1 MSYSLVD
8 ELKKAHPVSQLCEVL
23 DVQKS
28 SYYYWQGGHRQPTAQ
43 RLRLQVHARAVHMET
58 HQTYGSRRMSAALK
72 AQGLAVGRHRARSL
86 MREAGLVAIRPKKR
100 HSYPAGEVSR
110 VAANHLDRQFE
121 ASQPNQ
127 KWVGDI
133 TYLWTSVGWVY
144 LAVVLDLFSRKV
156 VGWSMSA
163 SPDTVLI
170 LAALNQAAVLRQ
182 VTPGIGLLF
191 HSDQGCQYTSQAYQ
205 DRLAELGMQ
214 ASMSRRGNCWD
225 NAVMERF
232 FRSLKVEAISRD
244 RYQTQDEMVWAVKKY
259 IHFYNTKRLHS
270 TIGSVSPNQYEQG
283 FLKQA

>member
-1 MSYSLVD
+1 M
-8 ELKKAHPVSQLCEVL
+8 QLCEVL

-28 SYYYWQGGHRQPTAQ
+28 SYYYWQGHRQPTAQ
-43 RLRLQVHARAVHMET
+43 RLRLQVHARAVHTET
-58 HQTYGSRRMSAALK
+58 HQTYGSRRMSAAMK

-86 MREAGLVAIRPKKR
+86 MREAGLVAVRPKKR

-110 VAANHLDRQFE
+110 VADNHLDRHKKP
-121 ASQPNQ
+121 ASPTKNGS
-127 KWVGDI
+127 V
-133 TYLWTSVGWVY
+133 TSRIYGRR
-144 LAVVLDLFSRKV
+144 LAGCTSRRVVD
-156 VGWSMSA
+156 WSLSA
-163 SPDTVLI
+163 SPDTPLI

-182 VTPGIGLLF
+182 ITPGIGLLF
-191 HSDQGCQYTSQAYQ
+191 HSDHTSHAYQ
-205 DRLAELGMQ
+205 DRLAELGIQ
-214 ASMSRRGNCWD
+214 ASMSRRGNCWEGLLLGY

-270 TIGSVSPNQYEQG
+270 TIGSVSPNQYEQV